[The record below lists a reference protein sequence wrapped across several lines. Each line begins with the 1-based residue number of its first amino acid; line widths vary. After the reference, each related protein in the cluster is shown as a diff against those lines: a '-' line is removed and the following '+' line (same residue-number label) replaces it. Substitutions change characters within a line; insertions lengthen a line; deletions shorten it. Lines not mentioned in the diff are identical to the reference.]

1 MAFCSNCG
9 ARIPDNARF
18 CEECGT
24 PVAAPSGR
32 RVERKTDDYF
42 DNREEVNEIFASDE
56 EGEMSLGSWEEEEP
70 AARPQPR
77 QQQRPQPRR
86 APRYEDEGEEDYDDE
101 PKKKESKGSFLKTLK
116 TGVLAIGLPI
126 LLVLGG
132 IWVYGLIKGND
143 GNGGSG
149 NVKYRP
155 NQLPDPSEQT
165 ESAPI
170 PGSDGETKKLRAGT
184 NKPEQEDVFPSG
196 TNDPEFFDLE
206 ADDSSFKS
214 EEEMKEY
221 EKEVLNEIRK
231 EYEDKYTGTWQA
243 EGRYLFNFS
252 EVEDLMNKDVA
263 TLIERTMDHNENVS
277 FAFGNGKACFFH
289 NGEESIYGDY
299 FVRESGNITIDN
311 NGETLAL
318 WMYSPNEKTLYCYIY
333 HINDEGTPMAMA
345 YKFKRINTKPKF

>member
-32 RVERKTDDYF
+32 RVEKKADDYF
-42 DNREEVNEIFASDE
+42 DNIEEVNEIFASDE
-56 EGEMSLGSWEEEEP
+56 EGEMSLGSWEEEAP
-70 AARPQPR
+70 AARH
-77 QQQRPQPRR
+77 QPRR
-86 APRYEDEGEEDYDDE
+86 APRYEEEVEENYDEKPSKKE
-101 PKKKESKGSFLKTLK
+101 PKSSFLKILK
-116 TGVLAIGLPI
+116 TGVLAIGVPI
-126 LLVLGG
+126 FLVLGG

-196 TNDPEFFDLE
+196 TNEPELFDME

-221 EKEVLNEIRK
+221 EKEVLSGIRK
-231 EYEDKYTGTWQA
+231 EYEDKYTGTWQSVGM
-243 EGRYLFNFS
+243 EIYEFS
-252 EVEDLMNKDVA
+252 QVEDLMNKDVA
-263 TLIERTMDHNENVS
+263 ALIDRTMIPTDGITFV
-277 FAFGNGKACFFH
+277 FGNGKARLCLK
-289 NGEESIYGDY
+289 EKIQLYGDY
-299 FVRESGNITIDN
+299 NVRDSGNISVN
-311 NGETLAL
+311 ENGTTHMI
-318 WMYSPNEKTLYCYIY
+318 WMYAPNENTLYSYYYIPDS
-333 HINDEGTPMAMA
+333 NGGAKA
-345 YKFKRINTKPKF
+345 NACKFKRISTKPNF